1 MLDFRLHSSQS
12 DIMEPKSLIQII
24 SEQEFLEI
32 VQEPCEL
39 FFRVGNDFS
48 IIVAGNK
55 GVSRKIY
62 SRMMQESEYLESVLD
77 EHGAREN
84 KAWSFFSEYVACIR
98 NLAIAAFYT
107 KHILDRYPYYKL
119 QEPKEVDEE
128 FHLAANKLLQ
138 FINRSILNLKE
149 EVVREGNRNGLI
161 CDVGKGSD
169 DEFFKIESNKRLPKN
184 ILDDEVKEERE
195 RVIDLCQKYRKIA
208 KLIQE
213 VKIEK
218 SDDIKTFRAV
228 IPSKLDEKIV
238 RMYKEHIHSVQ
249 SEYDTYVKNTS
260 LEKDNE
266 ELSNFRGY
274 VSMPLH
280 LLEVILWL
288 CHFYERH
295 EDDIRHGECKQSI
308 SRMVNKDELLGHIV
322 NFGFYFSKHFLRE
335 GDKIAMAILKSF
347 VKNVRAEVSIP
358 QPLGFHARPST
369 YISLIAR
376 QYEGELHMLI
386 DGDKYNAKS
395 VMSLLQAGGAL
406 ADKGY
411 KTVEFEGSKQAI
423 EDVKTL
429 AQHNYCEEGE
439 FPRKLSYLRPDGA

>member
-1 MLDFRLHSSQS
+1 
-12 DIMEPKSLIQII
+12 MEPKSLIQII
-24 SEQEFLEI
+24 SEEEFLKI

-39 FFRVGNDFS
+39 FFMVGNDFAK
-48 IIVAGNK
+48 IVAGNDD
-55 GVSRKIY
+55 VSRKIY
-62 SRMMQESEYLESVLD
+62 SRLMQESEYLESVLD

-84 KAWSFFSEYVACIR
+84 KAWSFFSEYIACIR
-98 NLAIAAFYT
+98 NLAIVAFYI

-119 QEPKEVDEE
+119 KEPKEIDEE
-128 FHLAANKLLQ
+128 FHLAANHLLE
-138 FINRSILNLKE
+138 FINKSILNLKE
-149 EVVREGNRNGLI
+149 EVVRTGKINGLK
-161 CDVGKGSD
+161 CDVDKGSD

-184 ILDDEVKEERE
+184 ILDDEVKEDRE

-218 SDDIKTFRAV
+218 SEDIKTFRAL
-228 IPSKLDEKIV
+228 IPSKLDEKIA

-260 LEKDNE
+260 LEKE
-266 ELSNFRGY
+266 HKELNNFRGY

-295 EDDIRHGECKQSI
+295 EDDIRHGECKQNI
-308 SRMVNKDELLGHIV
+308 SRMVNKDELLSHIV
-322 NFGFYFSKHFLRE
+322 NFGFNFSQHFLRE
-335 GDKIAMAILKSF
+335 GDKIATAILKSF
-347 VKNVRAEVSIP
+347 VGNVRVEVTIP

-376 QYEGELHMLI
+376 QYEGDLHMLI

-423 EDVKTL
+423 EDVKVL
-429 AQHNYCEEGE
+429 SQHNYCEEGE

>member
-1 MLDFRLHSSQS
+1 
-12 DIMEPKSLIQII
+12 MEPKSLIQII
-24 SEQEFLEI
+24 SEQEFLNI

-39 FFRVGNDFS
+39 FFRVSNDFAK
-48 IIVAGNK
+48 IVEEKSN
-55 GVSRKIY
+55 VSRKVY
-62 SRMMQESEYLESVLD
+62 SRLMQESEYLESVLD

-84 KAWSFFSEYVACIR
+84 KAWSFFSEYIACIR
-98 NLAIAAFYT
+98 NLAIAAFYI

-119 QEPKEVDEE
+119 KEPKAIDEE
-128 FHLAANKLLQ
+128 FHLAANQSLE
-138 FINRSILNLKE
+138 FINKSILNLKQE
-149 EVVREGNRNGLI
+149 AIRTGKLNGLT
-161 CDVGKGSD
+161 CVVDKGSN

-184 ILDDEVKEERE
+184 ILDDDVKEERE
-195 RVIDLCQKYRKIA
+195 RIIDLCRKYRKIA

-213 VKIEK
+213 TKIEK
-218 SDDIKTFRAV
+218 SDDVKTIRAL
-228 IPSKLDEKIV
+228 IPAKLDEKIV

-260 LEKDNE
+260 FEK
-266 ELSNFRGY
+266 ELQELGNFRGY

-280 LLEVILWL
+280 LLEVVLWL

-308 SRMVNKDELLGHIV
+308 SRMVNKDELLGHVV
-322 NFGFYFSKHFLRE
+322 NFGFYFSKHFMRE
-335 GDKIAMAILKSF
+335 GDKIAVAILSGF
-347 VKNVRAEVSIP
+347 VENIRAEVTIP

-376 QYEGELHMLI
+376 QYDGELHMLI

-395 VMSLLQAGGAL
+395 VMSLLQAGGAI

-423 EDVKTL
+423 EDVKVL
-429 AQHNYCEEGE
+429 AQHNYCEKGE
-439 FPRKLSYLRPDGA
+439 FPRKLSYLRPDGT

>member
-1 MLDFRLHSSQS
+1 
-12 DIMEPKSLIQII
+12 MEPKSLVQII
-24 SEQEFLEI
+24 SEKEFLKI
-32 VQEPCEL
+32 VQEPCSI
-39 FFRVGNDFS
+39 FFMVCNDFTN
-48 IIVAGNK
+48 IVAGNDD
-55 GVSRKIY
+55 VSRKIY
-62 SRMMQESEYLESVLD
+62 SRLMQESEYLESVLD

-84 KAWSFFSEYVACIR
+84 KAWSFFSEYIACIR
-98 NLAIAAFYT
+98 NLAIAAFYI
-107 KHILDRYPYYKL
+107 KHILDRYPFYKL
-119 QEPKEVDEE
+119 KETKEIDRE
-128 FHLAANKLLQ
+128 FHLAANHLLK
-138 FINRSILNLKE
+138 FINKSILNLKG
-149 EVVREGNRNGLI
+149 EVVRTGIVNGLKYEMDI
-161 CDVGKGSD
+161 GSD
-169 DEFFKIESNKRLPKN
+169 DEFFKIETNKRLPKN

-218 SDDIKTFRAV
+218 SEDVRTFRAL
-228 IPSKLDEKIV
+228 IPFKLDEKIA

-260 LEKDNE
+260 LEKGHK

-295 EDDIRHGECKQSI
+295 EDDIRHGICKQNI
-308 SRMVNKDELLGHIV
+308 SRMVSKDELLGHIV
-322 NFGFYFSKHFLRE
+322 NFGFNFSQHFLRE
-335 GDKIAMAILKSF
+335 GDKIAKAILKSF
-347 VKNVRAEVSIP
+347 VENIRTKVKIP

-376 QYEGELHMLI
+376 QYEGDLHMLI

-395 VMSLLQAGGAL
+395 VMSLLQAGGTL

-439 FPRKLSYLRPDGA
+439 FPRKLSYLRPDGT

>member
-1 MLDFRLHSSQS
+1 
-12 DIMEPKSLIQII
+12 MEPKSLIQII
-24 SEQEFLEI
+24 SEEEFLHI
-32 VQEPCEL
+32 VQEPSEL
-39 FFRVGNDFS
+39 FFMISNDFEK
-48 IIVAGNK
+48 IVKRNK
-55 GVSRKIY
+55 EVSRKIY
-62 SRMMQESEYLESVLD
+62 SRLIQESEFLESVLD

-84 KAWSFFSEYVACIR
+84 KAWSFFSEYIASIR
-98 NLAIAAFYT
+98 NLAIAAFYI

-119 QEPKEVDEE
+119 KEPKEIDMD
-128 FHLAANKLLQ
+128 FHSAANHSLE
-138 FINRSILNLKE
+138 FINKSILNLKG
-149 EVVREGNRNGLI
+149 EVIRTGKANGLVCI
-161 CDVGKGSD
+161 VDKGSD

-213 VKIEK
+213 TKIEK
-218 SDDIKTFRAV
+218 SDDVKTFRAF
-228 IPSKLDEKIV
+228 IPSRLDEKIV

-260 LEKDNE
+260 LEKEVE
-266 ELSNFRGY
+266 ELGNFRGY

-280 LLEVILWL
+280 LLEVMLWL

-295 EDDIRHGECKQSI
+295 EDDIRHGESKQSI
-308 SRMVNKDELLGHIV
+308 SRMVNKDELLGHVV
-322 NFGFYFSKHFLRE
+322 NFGFHFSKHFLRE
-335 GDKIAMAILKSF
+335 GDKIAIAILGRIIE
-347 VKNVRAEVSIP
+347 NTRAVVNIP

-376 QYEGELHMLI
+376 QHDGELHMLI
-386 DGDKYNAKS
+386 DGEKYNAKS
-395 VMSLLQAGGAL
+395 VMSLLQAGGAI

-423 EDVKTL
+423 EDIKIL

-439 FPRKLSYLRPDGA
+439 FPRRLSYLRPDGGLKDVEPK

>member
-1 MLDFRLHSSQS
+1 
-12 DIMEPKSLIQII
+12 MEPTSLIQII
-24 SEQEFLEI
+24 SEQDFLKI
-32 VQEPCEL
+32 VKEPSQL
-39 FFRVGNDFS
+39 FFTASNDFS
-48 IIVAGNK
+48 KIVEGK
-55 GVSRKIY
+55 SGVSRKIY
-62 SRMMQESEYLESVLD
+62 SRLMQESEYLESVLD

-84 KAWSFFSEYVACIR
+84 KSWSFFSEYIACIR
-98 NLAIAAFYT
+98 NLAIAAFYI

-119 QEPKEVDEE
+119 KEPKAIDDE
-128 FHLAANKLLQ
+128 FHAAANRTLE
-138 FINRSILNLKE
+138 FINRSILNLKDE
-149 EVVREGNRNGLI
+149 AIRAGKLNGL
-161 CDVGKGSD
+161 DVTAGMGSD
-169 DEFFKIESNKRLPKN
+169 DDFFKIESNKRLPKN

-195 RVIDLCQKYRKIA
+195 RAIDLCQKYRKIA

-213 VKIEK
+213 AKIEK
-218 SDDIKTFRAV
+218 SDDLKTFRAL
-228 IPSKLDEKIV
+228 IPSKLDERIV

-260 LEKDNE
+260 LEKDHE
-266 ELSNFRGY
+266 DLSNFRGY

-280 LLEVILWL
+280 LLEVVLWL

-335 GDKIAMAILKSF
+335 GDKIAIAILSGL
-347 VKNVRAEVSIP
+347 VKNIRAEVTIP

-376 QYEGELHMLI
+376 QYEGELHMLV
-386 DGDKYNAKS
+386 DGEKYNAKS
-395 VMSLLQAGGAL
+395 VMSLLQAGGAI

-411 KTVEFEGSKQAI
+411 KTIEFEGSQQAI
-423 EDVKTL
+423 EDVKML
-429 AQHNYCEEGE
+429 AQYNYCEEGE
-439 FPRKLSYLRPDGA
+439 FPRKLSYLRPDGV

>member
-1 MLDFRLHSSQS
+1 
-12 DIMEPKSLIQII
+12 MEPKSLIQII
-24 SEQEFLEI
+24 SEQEFLDI

-39 FFRVGNDFS
+39 FFMVSNDFEK
-48 IIVAGNK
+48 IVEGENN
-55 GVSRKIY
+55 VSRKIY
-62 SRMMQESEYLESVLD
+62 SRLMQESEYLESVLD

-84 KAWSFFSEYVACIR
+84 KAWSFFSEYIACIR
-98 NLAIAAFYT
+98 NLAIAAFYI

-119 QEPKEVDEE
+119 KESKEIDEE
-128 FHLAANKLLQ
+128 FHVAANRSLK
-138 FINRSILNLKE
+138 FINRSILNLKG
-149 EVVREGNRNGLI
+149 EVIRAGEINGLR
-161 CDVGKGSD
+161 CVVDKGSD

-184 ILDDEVKEERE
+184 ILDDDVKEERE
-195 RVIDLCQKYRKIA
+195 RVIELCRKYRQIA
-208 KLIQE
+208 KLIQDA
-213 VKIEK
+213 KIDK
-218 SDDIKTFRAV
+218 SDDVQTFRAL

-260 LEKDNE
+260 LEKEHE
-266 ELSNFRGY
+266 ELGKFRGY

-280 LLEVILWL
+280 LLEVVLWL

-295 EDDIRHGECKQSI
+295 EDDIRHGECKQNI

-322 NFGFYFSKHFLRE
+322 NFGLYFSNHFLRE
-335 GDKIAMAILKSF
+335 GDKIAVAILAKF
-347 VKNVRAEVSIP
+347 IENVRAKVNIP

-376 QYEGELHMLI
+376 RHDGELHMLV
-386 DGDKYNAKS
+386 DGEKYNAKS
-395 VMSLLQAGGAL
+395 VMSLLQAGGAI

-411 KTVEFEGSKQAI
+411 ETVEFEGSKQAI
-423 EDVKTL
+423 EDVKVL

-439 FPRKLSYLRPDGA
+439 FPRKLSYLRPDGG

>member
-1 MLDFRLHSSQS
+1 
-12 DIMEPKSLIQII
+12 MEPKSLIQII
-24 SEQEFLEI
+24 SEEEFLHI
-32 VQEPCEL
+32 VQEPSEL
-39 FFRVGNDFS
+39 FFMISNEFEK
-48 IIVAGNK
+48 IVEKNK
-55 GVSRKIY
+55 GVSRKFY
-62 SRMMQESEYLESVLD
+62 SRLMQESEYLESVLD

-84 KAWSFFSEYVACIR
+84 KAWSFFSEYIASIR
-98 NLAIAAFYT
+98 NLAIAAFYI

-119 QEPKEVDEE
+119 KESKEIDLE
-128 FHLAANKLLQ
+128 FHTAANRTLE
-138 FINRSILNLKE
+138 FINKSILNLKA
-149 EVVREGNRNGLI
+149 EVIRTGEANGLI
-161 CDVGKGSD
+161 CIEDKGSD
-169 DEFFKIESNKRLPKN
+169 DEFFKIEANKRLPKN
-184 ILDDEVKEERE
+184 ILDDEIKEERE

-208 KLIQE
+208 KFIQE
-213 VKIEK
+213 TKIEK
-218 SDDIKTFRAV
+218 SDDIKTFRAL

-260 LEKDNE
+260 LEKANK
-266 ELSNFRGY
+266 ELRNFRGY

-280 LLEVILWL
+280 LLEVMLWL

-308 SRMVNKDELLGHIV
+308 SRMVNKDELLEHVV
-322 NFGFYFSKHFLRE
+322 NFGFHFSKHFLRE
-335 GDKIAMAILKSF
+335 GDKIASAILGKIIE
-347 VKNVRAEVSIP
+347 NVRVLVNIP

-376 QYEGELHMLI
+376 QHGGELHMLV
-386 DGDKYNAKS
+386 DGEKYNAKS
-395 VMSLLQAGGAL
+395 VMSLLQAGGAI

-411 KTVEFEGSKQAI
+411 TTVEFEGSKRAI

-439 FPRKLSYLRPDGA
+439 FPRKLNYLRPESG